1 MLKLLLL
8 RRLYLFL
15 LNIIS
20 DFSLPIFAN
29 MDMFLRLLLIFNNM
43 WICVFFFFFPF
54 CTESWAMVPTS
65 FAVGPRSGTL
75 TVVLLCRY

>member
-43 WICVFFFFFPF
+43 WICVFFFFSPF
-54 CTESWAMVPTS
+54 ALSP
-65 FAVGPRSGTL
+65 GPWFL
-75 TVVLLCRY
+75 QVLL

>member
-29 MDMFLRLLLIFNNM
+29 VDMFLRLLLIFNNM
-43 WICVFFFFFPF
+43 WICVFFFFFFPF
-54 CTESWAMVPTS
+54 ALSP
-65 FAVGPRSGTL
+65 GPWFL
-75 TVVLLCRY
+75 QVLL